1 MGQLKSKQEVET
13 VRDAPGVSDPEV
25 KSQQY
30 RWQATNFLP
39 LQYQNEQSLW
49 L

>member
-30 RWQATNFLP
+30 R
-39 LQYQNEQSLW
+39 
-49 L
+49 